1 MVDKKGHNICNWLA
15 LICFLFGTS
24 IGDYILKIALQ
35 IRVGQRSITTSL
47 WPLTAHIYHVM
58 IIVTG
63 GFSEKSFF
71 IIIFTRSR
79 TQMFFKTGVTRNFA
93 IFTGKYLCWS
103 LTACNF
109 ISTLSHKSLEHRWL
123 LWKLRNFSEN
133 FFLWN
138 TSSCCFCQFD
148 KVTVQCWGSAKL
160 LFLIYKT
167 KYMGLFLLTRFIDP
181 VSMLYTHYW

>member
-1 MVDKKGHNICNWLA
+1 MFSIWYKYWWLYFKNSAANKGWSTVNYHQSVTFDRPYL
-15 LICFLFGTS
+15 
-24 IGDYILKIALQ
+24 
-35 IRVGQRSITTSL
+35 
-47 WPLTAHIYHVM
+47 HVM

-109 ISTLSHKSLEHRWL
+109 ISTLSHKSLEHRWF

-148 KVTVQCWGSAKL
+148 KVTVQWWGSAKL